1 MIPCPH
7 DNRLRLQPDSQ
18 RNCRALRLL
27 EMTIPLYDDWFPIK
41 IKEKKILESNENENT
56 TFQTL
61 WDSRKAAL
69 GKEMYS
75 SKCLH

>member
-1 MIPCPH
+1 
-7 DNRLRLQPDSQ
+7 
-18 RNCRALRLL
+18 
-27 EMTIPLYDDWFPIK
+27 MTIPLYDDWFPIK